1 MVAVTNSAKPIRI
14 TLIDD
19 HEMIREGLQ
28 MLIESSPNLKLVGM
42 AGNSC
47 EAVASVEREQ
57 PDVII
62 LDLVLDG
69 ESGLAII
76 PQLLEKAKRARVL
89 VLTGVLDQEAHREAL
104 RLGARGLVLKDKA
117 ADVLLKAIDRVH
129 AGEVWFDRSI
139 MSSALSDALKQ
150 KVARQVEPEAAK
162 IAELTEREH
171 QVIALVCEGLKN
183 KQIAERLFISD
194 STVRHHLT
202 SIFSKLEISDRLEL
216 VIYAYKHGLAKP
228 PR

>member
-1 MVAVTNSAKPIRI
+1 MAAATNSAKPIRI

-19 HEMIREGLQ
+19 HKIVRAGLQ
-28 MLIESSPNLKLVGM
+28 MLIGSRPNLKLVGM
-42 AGNSC
+42 AGNSRD
-47 EAVASVEREQ
+47 ALAIIEREQ
-57 PDVII
+57 PDIII

-69 ESGLAII
+69 ENGLAII
-76 PQLLEKAKRARVL
+76 PQLLEKAKQARVL
-89 VLTGVLDQEAHREAL
+89 VLTGLLDQEAHREAL
-104 RLGARGLVLKDKA
+104 RLGAMGLVLKDKA

-139 MSSALSDALKQ
+139 MSSVLSDALKQ
-150 KVARQVEPEAAK
+150 REAKHSDPEAAK
-162 IAELTEREH
+162 IGELTEREH

-183 KQIAERLFISD
+183 RQIAERLFISD

-216 VIYAYKHGLAKP
+216 VIYAYKHDLAKRP
-228 PR
+228 K

>member
-1 MVAVTNSAKPIRI
+1 MVAVTNCANTIRI

-28 MLIESSPNLKLVGM
+28 MLIESSPNLKLVGT
-42 AGNSC
+42 AGNSS
-47 EAVASVEREQ
+47 EAVAIVEREQ
-57 PDVII
+57 PDIII

-76 PQLLEKAKRARVL
+76 PRLLEKARRARVL
-89 VLTGVLDQEAHREAL
+89 VLTGLLDQKAHREAL
-104 RLGARGLVLKDKA
+104 RLGARGLVLKNKA
-117 ADVLLKAIDRVH
+117 AEVLLRAIERVH
-129 AGEVWFDRSI
+129 AGEVWFDRSM
-139 MSSALSDALKQ
+139 MSSALSDALNQ
-150 KVARQVEPEAAK
+150 NDTRRTDPEAAR

-228 PR
+228 PK